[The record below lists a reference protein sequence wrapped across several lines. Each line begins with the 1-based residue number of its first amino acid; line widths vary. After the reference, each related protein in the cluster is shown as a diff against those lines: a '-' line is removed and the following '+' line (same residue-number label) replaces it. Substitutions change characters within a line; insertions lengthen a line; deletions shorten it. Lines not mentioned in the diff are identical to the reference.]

1 MAAGCARASDGWD
14 MMSAMRRWVLALGL
28 LSACGPVAYINQV
41 PRDAAHKVEL
51 ARQLNAVKFSPYW
64 WTRAVEYLRM
74 AREVAAHADFQ
85 GANRFGRL
93 ASEAAA
99 QAATES
105 EERARDPSKMP
116 RNPMAPEAAP
126 AKDGTAPAKDDS
138 EPAPA
143 KDAKSK
149 GGVAPAKDE

>member
-1 MAAGCARASDGWD
+1 MAAGYARASDGWD
-14 MMSAMRRWVLALGL
+14 MMFPMRRWVLALGL

-64 WTRAVEYLRM
+64 WTRATEYLRM

-93 ASEAAA
+93 SSEAAA
-99 QAATES
+99 QAAAES

-116 RNPMAPEAAP
+116 HNPMAPETAP
-126 AKDGTAPAKDDS
+126 AKDGTAPAKDDDKKT
-138 EPAPA
+138 E
-143 KDAKSK
+143 K